1 MKNIRNDFGLY
12 DQKNAPAY
20 FDSAATSLTPKI
32 ILEKEQEYYNTYPAN
47 IHRGIYKISQRAT
60 DEFES
65 VRTKVQKFLNAKSDQ
80 EIVFTKGSTEA
91 LNLLAT
97 TLSESLQSGDEV
109 ILSGMEHHANIIP
122 WTMLREKKGIVIKI
136 IPVLENGTLDFE
148 EYKKLLT
155 PKVKIVSLMHVS
167 NVLGT
172 INPIKEIFQLA
183 HVNKS
188 ICVCDGSQAV
198 MHMPVDV
205 QDLDADFY
213 VFTGHKL
220 FGPTGVGVLYG
231 KYDLLNNLPPYQGGG
246 DMITSVSFDHVEYK
260 EAPFRFEAGTPN
272 IAGVIGL
279 GAAIDWIQNIGFENI
294 MAYEEKLL
302 GKLFE
307 TLKALP
313 FIQIISEKAPRI
325 PLISILIPGI
335 HPHDIGT
342 VLDSENICVR
352 TGHHCAEPLMKTL
365 NVPATTRISLSIYN
379 TIEELDRL
387 KVALKKTYNLLA

>member
-1 MKNIRNDFGLY
+1 MNNIRNEFGVY
-12 DQKNAPAY
+12 DQKDAPIY

-32 ILEKEQEYYNTYPAN
+32 VLEKVQEYYNTYPAN
-47 IHRGIYKISQRAT
+47 IHRGIYKLSQKAT
-60 DEFES
+60 EEFES

-97 TLSESLQSGDEV
+97 TLGESLHPGDEI

-122 WTMLREKKGIVIKI
+122 WTLLKEKKGIILKI
-136 IPVLENGTLDFE
+136 IPVLENGTLDIGA
-148 EYKKLLT
+148 YKKLLS
-155 PKVKIVSLMHVS
+155 PKVKIVSIMHVS

-183 HVNKS
+183 HDNNS
-188 ICVCDGSQAV
+188 ITICDGSQAV

-205 QDLDADFY
+205 QDLGADFY

-231 KYDLLNNLPPYQGGG
+231 KYELLNNLPPYQGGG

-260 EAPFRFEAGTPN
+260 EAPYKFEAGTPN

-279 GAAIDWIQNIGFENI
+279 GAAIDWIQNIGWKEI
-294 MAYEEKLL
+294 MKHEELLQNKLL
-302 GKLFE
+302 E
-307 TLKALP
+307 TLKHLP
-313 FIQIISEKAPRI
+313 FIQILALNAPRI
-325 PLISILIPGI
+325 SLVSILIPGI

-342 VLDSENICVR
+342 VLDNENICVR

-365 NVPATTRISLSIYN
+365 NVPATTRISLSLYN
-379 TIEELDRL
+379 TLEEIENL
-387 KVALKKTYNLLA
+387 KSALEKTYLLLK